1 MGGGGGGGGGVTT
14 DVLEPTTSRAPL
26 ADAPPPRPRIL
37 LERAAAVGAL
47 IGSLSEHSEQV
58 RDPGVVKPYCRVLGN
73 AGRPGPRCCASPPP
87 FSAALSAFS
96 FRASLPVHI
105 EKDTLAHEGNKGK
118 EALLRAHICT
128 LYKKS

>member
-73 AGRPGPRCCASPPP
+73 AGRPGPRCAALPPP
-87 FSAALSAFS
+87 LFQLRLALFLSVHRS
-96 FRASLPVHI
+96 VHI
-105 EKDTLAHEGNKGK
+105 EQDTLAHEGNKGK
-118 EALLRAHICT
+118 EAFLRAHKPYA
-128 LYKKS
+128 L

>member
-58 RDPGVVKPYCRVLGN
+58 RDPGVVKPYKLPRVGERGKARTPVL
-73 AGRPGPRCCASPPP
+73 RFPPP
-87 FSAALSAFS
+87 SFSCA
-96 FRASLPVHI
+96 
-105 EKDTLAHEGNKGK
+105 
-118 EALLRAHICT
+118 
-128 LYKKS
+128 